1 MSPPLWGPPSWDRC
15 TAHSPRI
22 FSSARRWK
30 KKRRRKKYVSFLLE
44 KIIIWFREIRKIN
57 KWINKGIFWSEC
69 INSSIRGRDC
79 NRGEGKVVPFL
90 GRSRFLDQQ
99 WSTAGDKVV
108 KSRFDARNFLP
119 ITDFDAASPRYSTT
133 SKHRATVAPLT
144 QKKDPI
150 CVLFPVDF
158 PV

>member
-1 MSPPLWGPPSWDRC
+1 MSPHYGAPHRGTGVRLI
-15 TAHSPRI
+15 PREY
-22 FSSARRWK
+22 SLLLGGGK
-30 KKRRRKKYVSFLLE
+30 KKRRKKYVSFLLE

-69 INSSIRGRDC
+69 INSSIRRRDC
-79 NRGEGKVVPFL
+79 NRAEGKVVPFL
-90 GRSRFLDQQ
+90 GRSRFLDQE